1 MRTLVYFR
9 GLLNYI
15 RKPKSKLFGTLNVF
29 FFFGRI
35 KAIPIFLVFY
45 SNTWLL
51 FSIRNHEDNKAG
63 DNIFSSNFYFFILKV

>member
-1 MRTLVYFR
+1 MRTLVYIR

-15 RKPKSKLFGTLNVF
+15 RKPISKLFGTLNVF
-29 FFFGRI
+29 LFSFGRI

-45 SNTWLL
+45 SDTWLL

-63 DNIFSSNFYFFILKV
+63 YNIFSSNFFLF